1 MLKGNRGVK
10 QQQTGQTKNNNS
22 KREKNNNRQD
32 KNKIKYGEGEVNE
45 DRSQTKWAKVQTH
58 RVELWEERSKGNGK
72 PCRTPAHK
80 YYILNQ
86 EPSERE
92 VKRAWQL

>member
-1 MLKGNRGVK
+1 MKIEARP
-10 QQQTGQTKNNNS
+10 
-22 KREKNNNRQD
+22 KR
-32 KNKIKYGEGEVNE
+32 
-45 DRSQTKWAKVQTH
+45 AKVQTH

-80 YYILNQ
+80 YYILRDSPYQ
-86 EPSERE
+86 ESFERE